1 MAESGSTAA
10 AAAAASPSVRI
21 VEVGPRDGLQ
31 NEPSPI
37 PTEVKVRFVRGLVAA
52 GLREIEVTSFVHP
65 KAIPQL
71 ADAAEVLESLDAP
84 AARAAEAAGGPRYSA
99 LVPNPR
105 GLERAIASG
114 IGRIAVFTAAS
125 DAFTQANILMSVAE
139 SLEVFSPVVSA
150 ARAAGLSVRG
160 YISTAFTCPYAGE
173 VPEHRVREVTAVLAA
188 MGCDELAISDTTG
201 AAAPRDIRRVLE
213 AVASEVP
220 VDRLALHL
228 HDTCGTALANVQAG
242 WDAGV
247 RCFDASAGGL
257 GGCPYAPGAAGN
269 LATEDLVYFLERQG
283 IDTGID
289 LEAVFRA
296 SSLVAEVLGRPLP
309 GKNWQRLA
317 AACGTD

>member
-1 MAESGSTAA
+1 MAEFGAPSPPP
-10 AAAAASPSVRI
+10 SPSPEVRI

-31 NEPSPI
+31 NEPAPI
-37 PTEVKVRFVRGLVAA
+37 PTEVKVRFVRGLAAA

-65 KAIPQL
+65 KAVPQL
-71 ADAAEVLESLDAP
+71 ADAAEVLEALDAP
-84 AARAAEAAGGPRYSA
+84 AARAAEAAGGPCYSA

-125 DAFTQANILMSVAE
+125 DAFTQANIRMSVAE
-139 SLEVFSPVVSA
+139 SLEVFGPVVA
-150 ARAAGLSVRG
+150 EARAAGLDVRG
-160 YISTAFTCPYAGE
+160 YVSTAFTCPYAGE
-173 VPEHRVREVTAVLAA
+173 VSEDRVREVVAALAA
-188 MGCDELAISDTTG
+188 MGCREIAVSDTIG
-201 AAAPRDIRRVLE
+201 AAAPRDIRRVLG
-213 AVASEVP
+213 AVADAVP
-220 VDRLALHL
+220 MDRIALHL
-228 HDTCGTALANVQAG
+228 HDTYGTALANVQAG
-242 WDAGV
+242 WEAGV

-283 IDTGID
+283 IATGID

-296 SSLVAEVLGRPLP
+296 ASLVSEVLGRPLP

-317 AACGTD
+317 AACRSA